1 MDHTQNLT
9 VLMPNSF
16 HPSNQALTYLEP
28 VPSKTQNFIKYTNIL
43 LVLAGQFGFLL
54 VDTEMKLQTNLY
66 SDSTDA
72 QPNSAVS

>member
-1 MDHTQNLT
+1 MDHIYPKCNCTYAEFI
-9 VLMPNSF
+9 S
-16 HPSNQALTYLEP
+16 SNQALTYLEP

-72 QPNSAVS
+72 QPNSTVS